1 MGKLVLFGIF
11 LVGLT
16 AGQKDTIILTTGE
29 SMEGH
34 MFSADENTVRF
45 RDTRRIVE
53 EIPREKISTIRLQAV
68 PTAKP
73 QVPAVQL
80 KPANSSPEPPEEQVQ
95 FCSLVAAY
103 QREPIAYAQE
113 SNPIRKAGMRVPDP
127 YRYES
132 QVRDLFGA
140 KHEFEN
146 WTGTV
151 RFGTSGRS
159 IGVVFTPACE
169 PLELIQFGNAVEQPG
184 FPVQDGA
191 GTIIHA
197 DSPIGRT
204 LARAK
209 SAEQP
214 AMVSGTL
221 MPVSGFVRFS
231 QALNGQANSG
241 FGRALF
247 RSQLNATGASVA
259 QPNYLVKFTSV
270 NLLDEKV
277 KAPPAAQ

>member
-1 MGKLVLFGIF
+1 ML
-11 LVGLT
+11 
-16 AGQKDTIILTTGE
+16 
-29 SMEGH
+29 
-34 MFSADENTVRF
+34 SADENTVRF
-45 RDTRRIVE
+45 RDTCGIVE

-68 PTAKP
+68 PAAKP
-73 QVPAVQL
+73 QVPAVQM
-80 KPANSSPEPPEEQVQ
+80 KPANALPEPPEEQVQ

-103 QREPIAYAQE
+103 QREQIAYTQE

-132 QVRDLFGA
+132 QVRALFGA

-159 IGVVFTPACE
+159 ISVVFTPACE
-169 PLELIQFGNAVEQPG
+169 PLQLIQFGNAIEQPG
-184 FPVQDGA
+184 FPIQDGGA

-197 DSPIGRT
+197 DSPIGRA
-204 LARAK
+204 LAGAK
-209 SAEQP
+209 SAEQS

-221 MPVSGFVRFS
+221 IPVSGFVRFS
-231 QALNGQANSG
+231 QALHGQANSG
-241 FGRALF
+241 LGRALF

-259 QPNYLVKFTSV
+259 QTELPRQIHVGEF
-270 NLLDEKV
+270 
-277 KAPPAAQ
+277 AR